1 MSNAT
6 SPETTA
12 ATPGSHPA
20 PALPRQLGPFRCLTT
35 LLALVSVAGSALADE
50 PVVGHMTP
58 LPEELLPTPVVLDCG
73 ATIREVR
80 GGSPDMARLN
90 RLCTHAFSNFFT
102 FIRDLR
108 HLEVTRED
116 DFDWNVS
123 FLPEA
128 RCYRCLNDE
137 RHRFRYRFVRGA
149 LIGYTDRDLA
159 YIFMISDPNDREF
172 RVTFVH
178 ELFHAMSM
186 FYGIFDRHPG
196 DWTEQAAADDR
207 LAADFTA
214 WLGYGR

>member
-12 ATPGSHPA
+12 ATPGRHPA
-20 PALPRQLGPFRCLTT
+20 PALPRPFGPFRWLTT

-50 PVVGHMTP
+50 RVVGPMTP
-58 LPEELLPTPVVLDCG
+58 LPEELLLTPVVLDCG

-90 RLCTHAFSNFFT
+90 RLCTHAFTNFFT
-102 FIRDLR
+102 FVRDMR
-108 HLEVTRED
+108 HLEVIRED

-123 FLPEA
+123 FLPDA
-128 RCYRCLNDE
+128 SCFRCLNDE
-137 RHRFRYRFVRGA
+137 RHRFRGRFVRGN
-149 LIGYTDRDLA
+149 LTGFTDRDLA

-196 DWTEQAAADDR
+196 DWTEKAAADDR
-207 LAADFTA
+207 LAADFTD